1 MKPTIGAIDGH
12 GKQLFIDLPRLLLTR
27 MLLQADSGGG
37 KTVALK
43 RILEQTHGHVQ
54 QIVIDPEGEFSTL
67 REKFDYLLCAPEGAD
82 AIANPKTAPILAR
95 KLRETRV
102 SAVVDIYDL
111 RPQEQKHFVKLFIEE
126 LLAAPKSLWHP
137 CLLIID
143 EAQVFAPENDKAE
156 SLGAIMDLRGR
167 GRKRGLCPILATPRL
182 AELSKDACAG
192 LQNKLIGVTTLDLD
206 VKRAARD
213 LALTPM
219 EATTLL
225 RNLEPGEFFCFG
237 PALTRKITKVKI
249 GPIKTSH
256 GQHTVG
262 KNTRPPAPSEKIKD
276 VIAKLTDLP
285 KEAEHEARTLAEIKA
300 ENASLKRELTLAK
313 KNTDPA
319 AIAQA
324 VKQERQKIEQEIKT
338 SNLKL
343 LRQYDRLKA
352 FAEEAMKFIVKI
364 TADEAL
370 LKEGVDPETIEK
382 AAKKAVDEI
391 RKQINARFESQRRL
405 LENYRRQ
412 GARLFKDMEAFLE
425 GARVPVDV
433 SIAKQE
439 SVAVSVKPQTQ
450 PLAKAVS
457 TSGNGT
463 LGSGERKVLTAIAQH
478 QDGVTREQITV
489 LTGYKRSSRDT
500 YLQRLRQAEFISLNG
515 ERIYAT
521 DAGIDALG
529 GGFAPLPTGAELR
542 DYWLTKL
549 PEGERKLLEVLVN
562 RYPDWVEREMLS
574 DATGY
579 KRSSRDT
586 YLQRLRSRELIET
599 SGSAVRASERLFA

>member
-1 MKPTIGAIDGH
+1 MVCNEERTYMKPTIGITESGKPLAID
-12 GKQLFIDLPRLLLTR
+12 IDKLLLTR

-54 QIVIDPEGEFSTL
+54 QIIIDPEGEFSTL

-102 SAVVDIYDL
+102 SAVIDIYDL
-111 RPQEQKHFVKLFIEE
+111 RPQEQKHFVRLFVEE
-126 LLAAPKSLWHP
+126 LLAAPKNLWNP

-143 EAQVFAPENDKAE
+143 EAQVFAPEGDKAE

-213 LALTPM
+213 LALTPI

-249 GPIKTSH
+249 GKITTSH
-256 GQHTVG
+256 GQHLTG
-262 KNTRPPAPSEKIKD
+262 KDKRPPAPSEKIKA
-276 VIAKLTDLP
+276 VLAKLADLP
-285 KEAEHEARTLAEIKA
+285 KEAEQEAKTLADFKA
-300 ENASLKRELTLAK
+300 ENARLKRELTMAK
-313 KNTDPA
+313 QAAPKAPA
-319 AIAQA
+319 TKVTRIEVPVIGKRAIAGI
-324 VKQERQKIEQEIKT
+324 QE
-338 SNLKL
+338 
-343 LRQYDRLKA
+343 
-352 FAEEAMKFIVKI
+352 
-364 TADEAL
+364 
-370 LKEGVDPETIEK
+370 
-382 AAKKAVDEI
+382 AAKQMNRTLSKSREMYKGWGDALVTFERETDALMKALDRVA
-391 RKQINARFESQRRL
+391 NSQ
-405 LENYRRQ
+405 NSGTAI
-412 GARLFKDMEAFLE
+412 GAIQNRAVTTHSVTIAPKPYMAQKPSAPVNQSAVHTTR
-425 GARVPVDV
+425 GAGV
-433 SIAKQE
+433 
-439 SVAVSVKPQTQ
+439 
-450 PLAKAVS
+450 
-457 TSGNGT
+457 N
-463 LGSGERKVLTAIAQH
+463 KVLTAIAQH
-478 QDGVTREQITV
+478 QDGVTRDQITV

-500 YLQRLRQAEFISLNG
+500 YLQRLKQEGAIEFRGDLIL
-515 ERIYAT
+515 AT
-521 DAGIDALG
+521 DHGVMILG
-529 GGFAPLPTGAELR
+529 PDFQPLPTGDELR
-542 DYWLTKL
+542 RYWMDRL
-549 PEGERKLLEVLVN
+549 PEGEKKILNHLIGI
-562 RYPDWVEREMLS
+562 YPNFCDRQTMD

-586 YLQRLRSRELIET
+586 YLQRLRSRQLIEA
-599 SGSAVRASERLFA
+599 SGVMVRASERLFT